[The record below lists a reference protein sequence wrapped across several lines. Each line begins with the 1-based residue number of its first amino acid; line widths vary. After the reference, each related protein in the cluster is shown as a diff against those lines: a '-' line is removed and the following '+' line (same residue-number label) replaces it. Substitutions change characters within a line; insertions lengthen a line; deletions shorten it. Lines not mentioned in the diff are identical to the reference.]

1 MLAPGRVA
9 RAAWGTRRAGPAAAG
24 RRVPRQNHGQARRRG
39 RAAGA
44 PGGHAAGDGLAQ
56 RPPQPVPRAGT
67 DRDAHGA
74 AALDDGA
81 RNILRLRRSD
91 GVRHEGDPRPP
102 RSERRGD
109 RAPHGDRR
117 HIAEIA
123 LRHAAA
129 GRRNR
134 PGNLGH
140 RLQTGLRHG
149 FGGLRHGH
157 RGLLRLGGGG
167 AAGALQLPFTAL
179 YAPARNAT
187 RCSCS
192 DTNATKPREG
202 SRNAN
207 RHANPYNRRHA

>member
-167 AAGALQLPFTAL
+167 AAGALQLPSRRYT
-179 YAPARNAT
+179 
-187 RCSCS
+187 
-192 DTNATKPREG
+192 PRAERHPLLMQRYERYKAQEG